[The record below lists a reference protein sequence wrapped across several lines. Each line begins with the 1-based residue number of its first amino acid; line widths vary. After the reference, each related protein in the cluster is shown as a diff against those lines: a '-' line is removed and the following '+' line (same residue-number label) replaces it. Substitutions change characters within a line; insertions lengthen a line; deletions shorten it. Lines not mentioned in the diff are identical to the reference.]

1 MRWSLKIAVW
11 CLKSKIQ
18 TVWGFH
24 WDLTKAKTWND
35 LCPSFRRFF
44 FILCQL
50 SSAFDIFLRWILSFG
65 PESSSEPQ
73 LWMLTLGIW
82 LGKKLRSQSCHSLA
96 RARWIKDKKRHF
108 WHILP
113 NYKLQIAHISL
124 YTSSWA
130 WSDSHRKLRRLFY
143 WGRKIRA
150 WSSRSF

>member
-1 MRWSLKIAVW
+1 MPRSLKVTVW

-50 SSAFDIFLRWILSFG
+50 SSALNIFLRWILTFG

-73 LWMLTLGIW
+73 LWIITLGKW
-82 LGKKLRSQSCHSLA
+82 LGKKLRSKSCHSLA
-96 RARWIKDKKRHF
+96 LARWIKDKKRHF

-124 YTSSWA
+124 YTLSLT
-130 WSDSHRKLRRLFY
+130 WSDSHRILTRLFC

-150 WSSRSF
+150 WSSKSF